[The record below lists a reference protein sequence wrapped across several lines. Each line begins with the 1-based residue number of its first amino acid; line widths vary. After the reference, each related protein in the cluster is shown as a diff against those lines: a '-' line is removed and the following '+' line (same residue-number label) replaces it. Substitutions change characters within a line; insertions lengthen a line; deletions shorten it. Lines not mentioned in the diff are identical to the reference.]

1 MESTL
6 LIIKPDAVKKRVIGK
21 IISMI
26 EASPLRIED
35 MKMDHFSRKRAEEFY
50 AVHRGKPF
58 YRNLV
63 EFMTSGSIIAIK
75 LSGEN
80 AVEILREII
89 GVTDPSKAGE
99 GTIRKLYGTDI
110 QKNAV
115 HASDSLENAK
125 KEIPFFFEGENG

>member
-21 IISMI
+21 VISLI
-26 EASPLRIED
+26 EASSLRIED
-35 MKMDHFSRKRAEEFY
+35 MKMDHFSREKAEKFY
-50 AVHRGKPF
+50 AVHKGKPF
-58 YRNLV
+58 YEALID
-63 EFMTSGSIIAIK
+63 FMTSGKILAIK

-80 AVEILREII
+80 AVEVLRKII
-89 GVTDPSKAGE
+89 GATDPAKAGE

>member
-6 LIIKPDAVKKRVIGK
+6 LIIKPDAVKKKVIGR

-35 MKMDHFSRKRAEEFY
+35 MKMDHFSRQRAEEFY
-50 AVHRGKPF
+50 AVHKGKPF
-58 YRNLV
+58 YEGLV
-63 EFMTSGSIIAIK
+63 DFITSGRIVAIK
-75 LSGEN
+75 LSGKN
-80 AVEILREII
+80 AVKILREII
-89 GVTDPSKAGE
+89 GVTDPAKAAE

-115 HASDSLENAK
+115 HASDSLKTAET
-125 KEIPFFFEGENG
+125 ELSFFFKGENG

>member
-21 IISMI
+21 VISLI

-35 MKMDHFSRKRAEEFY
+35 IRMDHFSRERAEKFY
-50 AVHRGKPF
+50 AVHKGKPF
-58 YRNLV
+58 YEALID
-63 EFMTSGSIIAIK
+63 FMTSGKIVAIK

-80 AVEILREII
+80 AVEVLREII
-89 GVTDPSKAGE
+89 GATDPKKAKE
-99 GTIRKLYGTDI
+99 GTIRRLYGTDI

-115 HASDSLENAK
+115 HASDSLENAE
-125 KEIPFFFEGENG
+125 KEIPFFFEGKDG